1 VIYFTLPYLTQPL
14 NSLSPSLP
22 YHWSLITLALPFPTV
37 DEAYPFPTVG
47 VGKGRARRSV
57 SLEFDELS
65 SEITTIVSVNKRP
78 HLFYEFVFPSLSLND
93 PYSNLSQDWA
103 FLSPA

>member
-22 YHWSLITLALPFPTV
+22 YHWSLITLTL
-37 DEAYPFPTVG
+37 PFPTVG